1 MKKDNKNSDLKLNRI
16 IYAVLAVLLMIGG
29 TATFAYHIHQKQENE
44 ELAAYADSSDYDDS
58 SSDSTENDDVDDS
71 SDDESESSTESSSTD
86 DSNVDQVVSMIQSQ
100 FKDKATISY
109 DKDSKAILI
118 IPSDSEFTD
127 EVVDVANGDGD
138 EETWNKLTDSIN
150 DVSSQMVSKFGAKVA
165 LAIVNPQNHDKVLYE
180 ALDGNTVYDVV
191 TDGSDSSN

>member
-1 MKKDNKNSDLKLNRI
+1 MKKNNQNSELKFNRI
-16 IYAVLAVLLMIGG
+16 IYAILAVLLLIGG
-29 TATFAYHIHQKQENE
+29 TAIFVSHAQQNDPDSSE
-44 ELAAYADSSDYDDS
+44 YADPSSDDS
-58 SSDSTENDDVDDS
+58 STDSTEDDDVDDS
-71 SDDESESSTESSSTD
+71 SDDESESSTETSSTS

-100 FKDKATISY
+100 FKDKATVSY

-150 DVSSQMVSKFGAKVA
+150 DVSSQMVSKYGAKVA

-191 TDGSDSSN
+191 TDGSDE

>member
-1 MKKDNKNSDLKLNRI
+1 MKKNSDLKLNRI
-16 IYAVLAVLLMIGG
+16 IYAILAVLLLIGG
-29 TATFAYHIHQKQENE
+29 TAIFVYHAQQNDPESSE
-44 ELAAYADSSDYDDS
+44 YADSSDDS
-58 SSDSTENDDVDDS
+58 STDSTDDDDIDDS
-71 SDDESESSTESSSTD
+71 SDDKSESSTETSSTS

-100 FKDKATISY
+100 FKDKATVSY

-127 EVVDVANGDGD
+127 EVVDVANDDGD

-150 DVSSQMVSKFGAKVA
+150 DVSSQMVSKYGAKVA

-191 TDGSDSSN
+191 TDGSDE

>member
-1 MKKDNKNSDLKLNRI
+1 MKKNSDLKLNRI
-16 IYAVLAVLLMIGG
+16 IYAILAVLLLIGG
-29 TATFAYHIHQKQENE
+29 TAIFVYHAQQNDPESSE
-44 ELAAYADSSDYDDS
+44 YADSSDDS
-58 SSDSTENDDVDDS
+58 STDSTDDDDIDDS
-71 SDDESESSTESSSTD
+71 SDDESESSTETSSAS

-100 FKDKATISY
+100 FKDKAIVSY

-150 DVSSQMVSKFGAKVA
+150 DVSSQMVSKYGAKVA

-191 TDGSDSSN
+191 TDGSDE

>member
-1 MKKDNKNSDLKLNRI
+1 MKKNSDLKLNRI
-16 IYAVLAVLLMIGG
+16 IYAILAVLLLIGG
-29 TATFAYHIHQKQENE
+29 TAIFVYHAQQNDPESSE
-44 ELAAYADSSDYDDS
+44 YADSSDDS
-58 SSDSTENDDVDDS
+58 STDSTDDDDIDDS
-71 SDDESESSTESSSTD
+71 SDDESESSTETSSTS

-100 FKDKATISY
+100 FKDKATVSY

-127 EVVDVANGDGD
+127 EVVDVANDDGD

-150 DVSSQMVSKFGAKVA
+150 DVSSQMVSKYGAKVA

-191 TDGSDSSN
+191 TDGSDE

>member
-1 MKKDNKNSDLKLNRI
+1 MKKNNQNSELKFNRI
-16 IYAVLAVLLMIGG
+16 IYAILAVLLLIGG
-29 TATFAYHIHQKQENE
+29 TAMFVYHAQQNDLESSE
-44 ELAAYADSSDYDDS
+44 YADTSSDDS
-58 SSDSTENDDVDDS
+58 STDSTEDDDVDDS
-71 SDDESESSTESSSTD
+71 SNDESESSTETSSTN
-86 DSNVDQVVSMIQSQ
+86 DSNVDQAVSMIQSQ
-100 FKDKATISY
+100 FKDKATVSY

-150 DVSSQMVSKFGAKVA
+150 DVSSQMVSKYGAKIA

-191 TDGSDSSN
+191 TDGSDE

>member
-1 MKKDNKNSDLKLNRI
+1 MLFIWGVIMKKNSDLKLNRI
-16 IYAVLAVLLMIGG
+16 IYAILAVLLLIGG
-29 TATFAYHIHQKQENE
+29 TAIFVYHAQQNDPESSE
-44 ELAAYADSSDYDDS
+44 YADSSDDS
-58 SSDSTENDDVDDS
+58 STDSTDDDDIDDS
-71 SDDESESSTESSSTD
+71 SDDESESSTETSSTS

-100 FKDKATISY
+100 FKDKATVSY

-150 DVSSQMVSKFGAKVA
+150 DVSSQMVSKYGAKVA

-191 TDGSDSSN
+191 TDGSDE

>member
-1 MKKDNKNSDLKLNRI
+1 MKKNNQNSELKFNRI
-16 IYAVLAVLLMIGG
+16 IYAILAVLLLIGG
-29 TATFAYHIHQKQENE
+29 TAIFVYHAQQNDPESSE
-44 ELAAYADSSDYDDS
+44 YADSSDDS
-58 SSDSTENDDVDDS
+58 STDSTDDDDIDDS
-71 SDDESESSTESSSTD
+71 SDDESESSTETSSTS

-100 FKDKATISY
+100 FKDKATVSY

-150 DVSSQMVSKFGAKVA
+150 DVSSQMVSKYGAKVA

-191 TDGSDSSN
+191 TDGSDE

>member
-1 MKKDNKNSDLKLNRI
+1 MKKNSDLKLNRI
-16 IYAVLAVLLMIGG
+16 IYAILAVLLLIGG
-29 TATFAYHIHQKQENE
+29 TAIFVYHAQQNDPESSE
-44 ELAAYADSSDYDDS
+44 YADSSDDS
-58 SSDSTENDDVDDS
+58 STDSTDDDDIDDS
-71 SDDESESSTESSSTD
+71 SDDESESSTETSSTS

-100 FKDKATISY
+100 FKDKATVSY

-127 EVVDVANGDGD
+127 EVVDVANDDVD

-150 DVSSQMVSKFGAKVA
+150 DVSSQMVSKYGAKVA

-191 TDGSDSSN
+191 TDGSDE

>member
-1 MKKDNKNSDLKLNRI
+1 MKKNSDLKLNRI
-16 IYAVLAVLLMIGG
+16 IYAILAVLLLIGG
-29 TATFAYHIHQKQENE
+29 TAMFVYHAQQNDLESSE
-44 ELAAYADSSDYDDS
+44 YADTSSDDS
-58 SSDSTENDDVDDS
+58 STDSTEDDDVDDS
-71 SDDESESSTESSSTD
+71 SDDESESSTETSSTS

-100 FKDKATISY
+100 FKDKATVSY

-127 EVVDVANGDGD
+127 EVVDVANGDGN

-150 DVSSQMVSKFGAKVA
+150 DVSSQMVSKYGAKVA

-180 ALDGNTVYDVV
+180 SLDGNTVYDVV
-191 TDGSDSSN
+191 TDGSDE

>member
-1 MKKDNKNSDLKLNRI
+1 MKKNNQNSELKFNRI
-16 IYAVLAVLLMIGG
+16 IYAILAVLLLIGG
-29 TATFAYHIHQKQENE
+29 TAIFVYHAQQNDPE
-44 ELAAYADSSDYDDS
+44 SSEYDDTSSDDS
-58 SSDSTENDDVDDS
+58 SIDSTEDDVVDDS
-71 SDDESESSTESSSTD
+71 SYDESESSTESSSTN
-86 DSNVDQVVSMIQSQ
+86 DSNVDQVVSIIQSQ
-100 FKDKATISY
+100 FKDKATVSY

-150 DVSSQMVSKFGAKVA
+150 DVSSQMVSKYGAKVA
-165 LAIVNPQNHDKVLYE
+165 LAIVNPQNHNKVLYE

-191 TDGSDSSN
+191 ADGN

>member
-1 MKKDNKNSDLKLNRI
+1 MKKNNQNSELKFNRI
-16 IYAVLAVLLMIGG
+16 IYAILAVLLLIGG
-29 TATFAYHIHQKQENE
+29 TAIFVYHVQQNDPNSSE
-44 ELAAYADSSDYDDS
+44 YADTSSDDS
-58 SSDSTENDDVDDS
+58 STDSTEDDDVDDS
-71 SDDESESSTESSSTD
+71 SDDESESSTKSSSTD

-100 FKDKATISY
+100 FKDKATVSY

-150 DVSSQMVSKFGAKVA
+150 DVSSQMVSKYGAKVA

-180 ALDGNTVYDVV
+180 ALDGKTVYDVV
-191 TDGSDSSN
+191 TDGSDE

>member
-1 MKKDNKNSDLKLNRI
+1 MKKNNNNNFELKLNRI
-16 IYAVLAVLLMIGG
+16 VYAILAILLLIGG
-29 TATFAYHIHQKQENE
+29 TAVFVYHVQQNDPDSSE
-44 ELAAYADSSDYDDS
+44 YADTSSDDS
-58 SSDSTENDDVDDS
+58 STDSTEDDDVDDS
-71 SDDESESSTESSSTD
+71 SDDESESSTETSSTS
-86 DSNVDQVVSMIQSQ
+86 DSNVNQVVSMIQSQ
-100 FKDKATISY
+100 FKDKATVSY

-118 IPSDSEFTD
+118 IPSDSEFTA

-150 DVSSQMVSKFGAKVA
+150 DVSSQMVSKFGVKVA

-191 TDGSDSSN
+191 TDGSDE

>member
-1 MKKDNKNSDLKLNRI
+1 MKNNKDSKVNLI
-16 IYAVLAVLLMIGG
+16 VYAILVVLLVIGG
-29 TATFAYHIHQKQENE
+29 TSAFVYHAHQKAENE
-44 ELAAYADSSDYDDS
+44 ELSEYADSSKYDDS
-58 SSDSTENDDVDDS
+58 SSDSTKDDDVD
-71 SDDESESSTESSSTD
+71 EFESSTERSSTS

-100 FKDKATISY
+100 FKDKATVSY

-138 EETWNKLTDSIN
+138 EETWNKLIDSIN
-150 DVSSQMVSKFGAKVA
+150 DVSSQMVSKYDAKVA

-180 ALDGNTVYDVV
+180 ALDGNTVYNVV
-191 TDGSDSSN
+191 IDGSEK

>member
-1 MKKDNKNSDLKLNRI
+1 MKEYNQNSELKFNRI
-16 IYAVLAVLLMIGG
+16 IYAILAVLLLIGG
-29 TATFAYHIHQKQENE
+29 TAIFVYHAQQNDPE
-44 ELAAYADSSDYDDS
+44 SSEYDDTSSDDS
-58 SSDSTENDDVDDS
+58 SIDSTEDDVVDYS
-71 SDDESESSTESSSTD
+71 SDDESESSTETSSAS

-100 FKDKATISY
+100 FKDKATVSY

-127 EVVDVANGDGD
+127 EIVDVANGDGD

-150 DVSSQMVSKFGAKVA
+150 DVSSQMVSKYGSKVA

-191 TDGSDSSN
+191 TDGSEE

>member
-1 MKKDNKNSDLKLNRI
+1 MKKNNQNSELKFNRI
-16 IYAVLAVLLMIGG
+16 IYAILAVLLLIGG
-29 TATFAYHIHQKQENE
+29 TAMFVYHAQQNDPDSSE
-44 ELAAYADSSDYDDS
+44 YADPSSDDS
-58 SSDSTENDDVDDS
+58 STDSTEDDDVDDS
-71 SDDESESSTESSSTD
+71 SDDESESGTESSSTS

-100 FKDKATISY
+100 FKDKATVSY

-118 IPSDSEFTD
+118 IPSDSEFTA
-127 EVVDVANGDGD
+127 EVVDVANDDGD

-150 DVSSQMVSKFGAKVA
+150 NVSSQMVSKYGAKVA

-191 TDGSDSSN
+191 TDGSDE

>member
-1 MKKDNKNSDLKLNRI
+1 MKKNSDLKLNRI
-16 IYAVLAVLLMIGG
+16 IYAILAVLLLIGG
-29 TATFAYHIHQKQENE
+29 TAIFVYHAQQNDPESSE
-44 ELAAYADSSDYDDS
+44 YADTSSDDS
-58 SSDSTENDDVDDS
+58 STDSTKDDDVDDS
-71 SDDESESSTESSSTD
+71 SDAESESSTETSSTND
-86 DSNVDQVVSMIQSQ
+86 LNVNQVVSMIQSQ
-100 FKDKATISY
+100 IKDKATVSY

-150 DVSSQMVSKFGAKVA
+150 DVSSQMVSKYDAKVA

-191 TDGSDSSN
+191 TDGSDE

>member
-1 MKKDNKNSDLKLNRI
+1 MKKNNQNSELKFNRI
-16 IYAVLAVLLMIGG
+16 IYAILAVLLLIGG
-29 TATFAYHIHQKQENE
+29 TAMFVYHAHQYDLESSE
-44 ELAAYADSSDYDDS
+44 YADTSSDDS
-58 SSDSTENDDVDDS
+58 STDSTEDDDVDDS
-71 SDDESESSTESSSTD
+71 SDDESESSTETSSTN
-86 DSNVDQVVSMIQSQ
+86 DSNVDQAVSMIQSQ
-100 FKDKATISY
+100 FKDKATVSY

-150 DVSSQMVSKFGAKVA
+150 DVSSQMVSKYGAKIA

-191 TDGSDSSN
+191 TDGSDE

>member
-1 MKKDNKNSDLKLNRI
+1 MGSSDLKLNRI
-16 IYAVLAVLLMIGG
+16 IYAILAVLLLIGG
-29 TATFAYHIHQKQENE
+29 TAIFVYHAQQNDPESSE
-44 ELAAYADSSDYDDS
+44 YADSSDDS
-58 SSDSTENDDVDDS
+58 STDSTDDDDIDDS
-71 SDDESESSTESSSTD
+71 SDDESESSTETSSTS

-100 FKDKATISY
+100 FKDKATVSY

-127 EVVDVANGDGD
+127 EVVDVANDDGD

-150 DVSSQMVSKFGAKVA
+150 DVSSQMVSKYGAKVA

-191 TDGSDSSN
+191 TDGSDE

>member
-1 MKKDNKNSDLKLNRI
+1 MKKNNQNSELKFNRI
-16 IYAVLAVLLMIGG
+16 IYAILAVLLLIGG
-29 TATFAYHIHQKQENE
+29 TAIFVYHAQQNDPEYSE
-44 ELAAYADSSDYDDS
+44 YADPSGDDS
-58 SSDSTENDDVDDS
+58 STDSTEDDDVDDS
-71 SDDESESSTESSSTD
+71 SDDESESSTEISSTS

-100 FKDKATISY
+100 FKDKATVSY

-150 DVSSQMVSKFGAKVA
+150 DVSSQMVSKYGAKVA

-180 ALDGNTVYDVV
+180 ALDGNTIYDVV
-191 TDGSDSSN
+191 TDGSEE

>member
-1 MKKDNKNSDLKLNRI
+1 MKKNKDSKVNLI
-16 IYAVLAVLLMIGG
+16 VYAILAILLVIGG
-29 TATFAYHIHQKQENE
+29 TSVFVYHAHQKAENE
-44 ELAAYADSSDYDDS
+44 ELSEYADSSDYDDS
-58 SSDSTENDDVDDS
+58 SSDSTEDDDVDNS
-71 SDDESESSTESSSTD
+71 SDDESESSTKSSSTD

-100 FKDKATISY
+100 FKDKATVSY

-150 DVSSQMVSKFGAKVA
+150 DVSSQMVSKYGAKVA

-191 TDGSDSSN
+191 TDGSDE

>member
-1 MKKDNKNSDLKLNRI
+1 MKKNNQNSELKFNRI
-16 IYAVLAVLLMIGG
+16 IYAILAVLLLIGG
-29 TATFAYHIHQKQENE
+29 TAIFVYHVQQNDPNSSE
-44 ELAAYADSSDYDDS
+44 YADTSSDDS
-58 SSDSTENDDVDDS
+58 STDSTEDDDVDDS
-71 SDDESESSTESSSTD
+71 SDDESESSTKSSSTD

-100 FKDKATISY
+100 FKDKATVSY

-150 DVSSQMVSKFGAKVA
+150 DVSSQMVSKYGAKVA

-191 TDGSDSSN
+191 TDGSDE

>member
-1 MKKDNKNSDLKLNRI
+1 MKKNKDSKVNLI
-16 IYAVLAVLLMIGG
+16 VYAILAVLLVIGG
-29 TATFAYHIHQKQENE
+29 TSVFVYHAHQKAENE
-44 ELAAYADSSDYDDS
+44 ELSEYADSSDYDDS
-58 SSDSTENDDVDDS
+58 SSDSTEDDDVDNS
-71 SDDESESSTESSSTD
+71 SDDESESSTKSSSTD

-100 FKDKATISY
+100 FKDKATVSY

-150 DVSSQMVSKFGAKVA
+150 DVSSQMVSEYGAKVA

-191 TDGSDSSN
+191 TDGSDE

>member
-1 MKKDNKNSDLKLNRI
+1 MKKNSDLKLNRI
-16 IYAVLAVLLMIGG
+16 IYAILAVLLLIGG
-29 TATFAYHIHQKQENE
+29 TAMFVYHAQQNDP
-44 ELAAYADSSDYDDS
+44 DSSEYAAPSSDDS
-58 SSDSTENDDVDDS
+58 STDSTEDDDVDDS
-71 SDDESESSTESSSTD
+71 SDDESESSTETSSTS

-100 FKDKATISY
+100 FKDKATVSY

-118 IPSDSEFTD
+118 IPSDSKFTD

-150 DVSSQMVSKFGAKVA
+150 DVSSQMVSKYDAKVA

-191 TDGSDSSN
+191 NDGSEE

>member
-1 MKKDNKNSDLKLNRI
+1 MKKNSDLKLNRI
-16 IYAVLAVLLMIGG
+16 IYAILAVLLLIGG
-29 TATFAYHIHQKQENE
+29 TAIFVYHTQQNDPESSE
-44 ELAAYADSSDYDDS
+44 YADSSDDS
-58 SSDSTENDDVDDS
+58 STDSTDDDDIDDS
-71 SDDESESSTESSSTD
+71 SDDESESSTETSSTS

-100 FKDKATISY
+100 FKDKATVSY

-127 EVVDVANGDGD
+127 EVVDVANDDGD

-150 DVSSQMVSKFGAKVA
+150 DVSSQMVSKYGAKVA

-191 TDGSDSSN
+191 TDGSDE

>member
-1 MKKDNKNSDLKLNRI
+1 MKKNSDLKLNRI
-16 IYAVLAVLLMIGG
+16 IYAILAVLLLIGG
-29 TATFAYHIHQKQENE
+29 TAIFVYHAQQNDPESSE
-44 ELAAYADSSDYDDS
+44 YADSSDDS
-58 SSDSTENDDVDDS
+58 STDSTDDDDIDDS
-71 SDDESESSTESSSTD
+71 SDDESESSTETSSTS

-100 FKDKATISY
+100 FKDKATVSY

-118 IPSDSEFTD
+118 SPSDSEFTD
-127 EVVDVANGDGD
+127 EVVDVANDDGD

-150 DVSSQMVSKFGAKVA
+150 DVSSQMVSKYGAKVA

-191 TDGSDSSN
+191 TDGSDE

>member
-1 MKKDNKNSDLKLNRI
+1 MKKNKDSKVNLI
-16 IYAVLAVLLMIGG
+16 VYAILAILLVIGG
-29 TATFAYHIHQKQENE
+29 TSVFVYHAHQKAENE
-44 ELAAYADSSDYDDS
+44 ELSEYADSSDYDDS
-58 SSDSTENDDVDDS
+58 SSDSTEDDDVDNS
-71 SDDESESSTESSSTD
+71 SDDESESNTKSSSTD

-100 FKDKATISY
+100 FKDKATVSY

-127 EVVDVANGDGD
+127 EVVNVANGDGD

-150 DVSSQMVSKFGAKVA
+150 DVSSQMVSKYGAKVA

-191 TDGSDSSN
+191 TDGSDE

>member
-1 MKKDNKNSDLKLNRI
+1 MKKNNDSKINLVV
-16 IYAVLAVLLMIGG
+16 YAILAVLLVVGG
-29 TATFAYHIHQKQENE
+29 TSAFVYHAHQKAENE
-44 ELAAYADSSDYDDS
+44 ELAEYADSSDDNS
-58 SSDSTENDDVDDS
+58 TDSTEDDDIDDS
-71 SDDESESSTESSSTD
+71 SDDESESSTETSSTS

-100 FKDKATISY
+100 FKDKATVSY

-150 DVSSQMVSKFGAKVA
+150 DVSSQMVSKYGTKVA

-191 TDGSDSSN
+191 TDGSDEK

>member
-1 MKKDNKNSDLKLNRI
+1 MKKNNQNSELKFNRI
-16 IYAVLAVLLMIGG
+16 IYAILAVLLLIGG
-29 TATFAYHIHQKQENE
+29 TAMFVYHAQQNDLESSE
-44 ELAAYADSSDYDDS
+44 YADTSSDDS
-58 SSDSTENDDVDDS
+58 STDSTEDDDVDDS
-71 SDDESESSTESSSTD
+71 SDDESESSTETSSTN
-86 DSNVDQVVSMIQSQ
+86 DSNVDQAVSIIQSQ
-100 FKDKATISY
+100 FKDKATVSY

-150 DVSSQMVSKFGAKVA
+150 DVSSQMVSKYGAKIA

-191 TDGSDSSN
+191 TDGSDE

>member
-1 MKKDNKNSDLKLNRI
+1 MKKNKDSKLNLVV
-16 IYAVLAVLLMIGG
+16 YAILAVLLVVGG
-29 TATFAYHIHQKQENE
+29 TSAFVYHAHQKTENE
-44 ELAAYADSSDYDDS
+44 ELAEYADSSDDS
-58 SSDSTENDDVDDS
+58 STDSTEDDDVDDS
-71 SDDESESSTESSSTD
+71 SDDESESSTETSSTN
-86 DSNVDQVVSMIQSQ
+86 DSNVNQVVSMIQNQ
-100 FKDKATISY
+100 FKDKATVSY

-127 EVVDVANGDGD
+127 EVVDVANGDGN

-150 DVSSQMVSKFGAKVA
+150 DVSSQMVSKYGAKVA

-191 TDGSDSSN
+191 TDGSDE